1 MKRKVLSVL
10 LTVTMAAAMLFTG
23 CGGANS
29 GTTEDSDAA
38 GSDATTQADDT
49 TAQGDDATEDT
60 QAADAGSDTASTE
73 KITIGYSVKTLSDT
87 YMQFLKSG
95 IDAQVAELGTIDLQV
110 ADAQMDLN
118 TQLSQAEDFISKGV
132 DVLLFCPQDAD
143 ACTPIVEA
151 AIAANIPI
159 VEVCTNTNDGKYD
172 AFVGSNDVDAGEM
185 LGDFVME
192 KLPDGGNILIMEG
205 IMGQSSQIFRYEGL
219 QNTIL
224 ADSKYNLLECK
235 TANWQRDEAMALVED
250 WLVKYPEIDAI
261 ICEND
266 DMAMGALEA
275 CEAANRKEDIIII
288 GVDGNQDNIQAV
300 LDGRLEASILQNGPE
315 QGSTAIDI
323 CVKLANGESVDKE
336 YMIPFKLITQENA
349 GEFLN

>member
-10 LTVTMAAAMLFTG
+10 LTVTMVATMMLAG
-23 CGGANS
+23 CGGTNS
-29 GTTEDSDAA
+29 NTTESNDTPETDTTTQE
-38 GSDATTQADDT
+38 DATDETQTAD
-49 TAQGDDATEDT
+49 ES
-60 QAADAGSDTASTE
+60 SDTASSE

-95 IDAQVAELGTIDLQV
+95 IDARVAELGTIDLQV

-159 VEVCTNTNDGKYD
+159 VEVCTNTNDGLYD

-185 LGDFVME
+185 LGNFVME
-192 KLPDGGNILIMEG
+192 KLPDGGNVLIMEG
-205 IMGQSSQIFRYEGL
+205 IMGQSSQIYRYEGL

-235 TANWQRDEAMALVED
+235 TANWQRDEAMAQVED

-275 CEAANRKEDIIII
+275 CEAANRKDDIIII

-323 CVKLANGESVDKE
+323 CVKLAKGESVDKE
-336 YMIPFKLITQENA
+336 YMIPFKLILKDNA
-349 GEFLN
+349 AEYLN

>member
-1 MKRKVLSVL
+1 MKRKVLS
-10 LTVTMAAAMLFTG
+10 MLMVISIIAVMLTG
-23 CGGANS
+23 CGSNGES
-29 GTTEDSDAA
+29 DTKDDAA
-38 GSDATTQADDT
+38 NTTSGNASSTTTDDN
-49 TAQGDDATEDT
+49 
-60 QAADAGSDTASTE
+60 AAGEE
-73 KITIGYSVKTLSDT
+73 KIVIGYSVKTLSDT

-95 IDAQVAELGTIDLQV
+95 IDSQVDNYEFVELQV

-143 ACTPIVEA
+143 ACIPIVEA
-151 AIAANIPI
+151 ANAAGIPI
-159 VEVCTNTNDGKYD
+159 VEVCTNTNDGEYD
-172 AFVGSNDVDAGEM
+172 SFVGSNDVDAGEM
-185 LGDFVME
+185 LGNFIME
-192 KLPDGGNILIMEG
+192 QMPDGGNILILEG

-219 QNTIL
+219 ENTIL

-235 TANWQRDEAMALVED
+235 TANWQRDEAMAQVED

-275 CEAANRKEDIIII
+275 CEAAGRKEDIIIL
-288 GVDGNQDNIQAV
+288 GVDGNEDNIQAV

-315 QGSTAIDI
+315 QGATAIDI
-323 CVKLANGESVDKE
+323 CVKLAKGETIDKE
-336 YMIPFKLITQENA
+336 YMIPFELITKENA
-349 GEFLN
+349 ADYID